1 MSRNQEGWQNKLK
14 KRNTLTAPEKL
25 LQSED
30 TSEKNILLYKM
41 KNVSKEAK
49 VCGAGRLA
57 RIPRVGLCER
67 QVLKRG
73 WQWAEGDVGDR

>member
-1 MSRNQEGWQNKLK
+1 MERVWVGEFIQNGKKIKKKKEKVVLMDERMVGGGGVSRNREGWQNKLK

-41 KNVSKEAK
+41 KNKM
-49 VCGAGRLA
+49 
-57 RIPRVGLCER
+57 
-67 QVLKRG
+67 
-73 WQWAEGDVGDR
+73 